1 MQAQYQLL
9 HTIFDIVKNDPQPE
23 HYGCRP
29 RELIL
34 RQLQEWSVIQQQ
46 LQLLEEEELVI
57 TEQQNTLVIRIT
69 AAGLEKVKEGNS
81 LVTENNND
89 FSA

>member
-1 MQAQYQLL
+1 MQSQYQLL
-9 HTIFDIVKNDPQPE
+9 HTIYEIVKNDPQPE

-46 LQLLEEEELVI
+46 LELLEGEALVV

-69 AAGLEKVKEGNS
+69 AAGLQKVKEGNS
-81 LVTENNND
+81 LITG
-89 FSA
+89 

>member
-1 MQAQYQLL
+1 MQTHYQLL
-9 HTIFDIVKNDPQPE
+9 HTIYEIVKNDPQPE

-46 LQLLEEEELVI
+46 LELLEKEELVV

-69 AAGLEKVKEGNS
+69 TAGLEKVKAGNS
-81 LVTENNND
+81 LIPEESED
-89 FSA
+89 